1 MGFPKYLFEQ
11 DLMVVGFAIIYFVAL
26 AVSVGWYKTV
36 RSVASTYSGRQGS
49 IGDVHID
56 YSVLGR
62 FHALNAIRGPPL
74 LIFMC
79 FQVVSVRI
87 MPYCSCIS
95 KSKVSVLNFIITHLA
110 NIPYNILK
118 P

>member
-1 MGFPKYLFEQ
+1 MSFPKYLSER

-26 AVSVGWYKTV
+26 AVSMGCYKTV

-62 FHALNAIRGPPL
+62 FHGFKILN
-74 LIFMC
+74 
-79 FQVVSVRI
+79 
-87 MPYCSCIS
+87 
-95 KSKVSVLNFIITHLA
+95 
-110 NIPYNILK
+110 
-118 P
+118 